1 MNCYLKWAYFLFFNL
16 ETKWAVVQQI
26 GENSQDTPDS
36 NQYTI
41 QLERM
46 LVFLKDQKSKKA
58 LLVFILFSLM

>member
-1 MNCYLKWAYFLFFNL
+1 MRSSNFFSFLIFNL

-36 NQYTI
+36 TQYTI

-46 LVFLKDQKSKKA
+46 LVFLKDQKSKRA
-58 LLVFILFSLM
+58 LEVFIVFSLV